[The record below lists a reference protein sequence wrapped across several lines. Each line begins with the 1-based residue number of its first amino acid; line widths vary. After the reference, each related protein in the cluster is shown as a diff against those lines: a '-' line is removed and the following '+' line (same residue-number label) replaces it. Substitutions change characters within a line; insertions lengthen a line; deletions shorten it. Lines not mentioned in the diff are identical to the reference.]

1 MKNIT
6 VIDAK
11 YKNNKTKNKSNDDG
25 YLVLRYWQNGTYH
38 YMKDSWY
45 NTIVAPTGSGKTVA
59 IEALIWNFLK
69 TNSGYKTII
78 TVPQNSIGL
87 GYGNNKFIVGKEK
100 VSITIPKRNFRIHSL
115 GNVERIKDFLK
126 EEVDDEDINSRILV
140 CTHASLVKLCKKLSS
155 AKFKKLFKKC
165 QLWVDESHHIRTTI
179 VENDYEFN
187 RLSEVIHSFIQ
198 NDYSV
203 GIVTATFFRGDG
215 HGFLKEE
222 YKKKFLSYRH
232 TYEDYFNYDCK
243 TLKGVKLHI
252 ALYENNIYE
261 AVYDIYKKNQVPTI
275 IYLPYVNSTMCGRDC
290 KATRVKK
297 LTKIL
302 KTINKDIKI
311 VDLVNP
317 KTQKENSKYIYE
329 QNKIAK
335 KFLNGESKEKPVI
348 DVIIALN
355 IFKEGSDY
363 LPLEN
368 VIIMGK
374 HNSTVEVMQRTG
386 RSLRDYTG
394 KKEANVYAI
403 LPGYS
408 RKITNEKEVQNI
420 INENFKFF
428 NLVMT
433 LNDIFYPSIKEI
445 RNKKIDPELR
455 GRLYNTVWEK
465 YFGETYRDIKKGILD
480 DIPYVVSEV
489 LSPREQWEELERHCS
504 RLLEEKGVHNKEDRI
519 KMFQTLQANFFVVNL
534 LFDSSRKFEKI
545 SLDLIDK
552 ISPHDNYLLFTSKA
566 FNIRTVA
573 EFKKNVMDSSIYIED
588 LNIAK
593 IYAPLLA
600 KALDMK
606 YTKDYDPFRKK
617 IDSNKINQYEER
629 KKLDKI
635 IKRAIIH

>member
-59 IEALIWNFLK
+59 IETLIWNFLK

-140 CTHASLVKLCKKLSS
+140 CTHASLVKLCKKLSPT
-155 AKFKKLFKKC
+155 KFKKLFKKC

-317 KTQKENSKYIYE
+317 KTQKENSKYINE

-335 KFLNGESKEKPVI
+335 KFLSGESKEKPVI

-606 YTKDYDPFRKK
+606 YIKDYDPFRKK